1 MKITTRNVED
11 VTVVELDGKLA
22 LGEATERF
30 RTRLREL
37 IDSGPKKILLN
48 MGNVQYVDSSGVG
61 ELVRAYASASSQG
74 GQLKL
79 VNLTRRIHD
88 LLSITKLLTVFESYD
103 NEMRAMD
110 SFRKQHVQA

>member
-1 MKITTRNVED
+1 MKITMRKIED
-11 VTVVELDGKLA
+11 VTVMELDGRLV
-22 LGEATERF
+22 LGDDTEQF
-30 RTRLREL
+30 RTRIREL
-37 IDSGPKKILLN
+37 IDSGAKKILLN
-48 MGNVQYVDSSGVG
+48 LGSVQYVDSSGVG

-88 LLSITKLLTVFESYD
+88 LLSVTKLLTVFESYE

-110 SFRKQHVQA
+110 SFRKQSVQA